1 MVIAEIMTREVES
14 VPPDASLQEAA
25 QVMDSRNVGSL
36 PVCNG
41 ERLIGV
47 ITDRDIVV
55 RAVAL
60 GSSPSETTV
69 HECMTADATYAFEDE
84 DVDAALERMKA
95 LQIRRLIVLSRA
107 KRLVGVLALGDI
119 ATEPDAAPNADVGAA
134 IAEISEPARP
144 VSTGPKP

>member
-1 MVIAEIMTREVES
+1 MIIADIMTREVEA

-25 QVMDSRNVGSL
+25 QLMDSRNIGAL
-36 PVCNG
+36 PVCNS

-47 ITDRDIVV
+47 VTDRDIVV

-69 HECMTADATYAFEDE
+69 RECMTVDATYAFEDE

-95 LQIRRLIVLSRA
+95 LQIRRLIILDRE
-107 KRLVGVLALGDI
+107 KKLVGILALGDI
-119 ATEPDAAPNADVGAA
+119 ATEPDAAPSATVGAA
-134 IAEISEPARP
+134 VAEISEPSRP
-144 VSTGPKP
+144 L